1 MYIRQ
6 GNGILKMYKTAV
18 LSDKKLQ
25 DTFAQIAHRL
35 YTTNLVLQNSLEPIP
50 VFNAKDYERLFETFF
65 EKMVHG
71 RFEDHCQY
79 GNKNVDRKDLS
90 LMYLVTGKN
99 KRPSLNYLN
108 LKSN

>member
-35 YTTNLVLQNSLEPIP
+35 YTTNLVLQTSLDQIP

-79 GNKNVDRKDLS
+79 KKQKRRQEGFVANVFSYREEQKAISKLP
-90 LMYLVTGKN
+90 KP
-99 KRPSLNYLN
+99 K
-108 LKSN
+108 K